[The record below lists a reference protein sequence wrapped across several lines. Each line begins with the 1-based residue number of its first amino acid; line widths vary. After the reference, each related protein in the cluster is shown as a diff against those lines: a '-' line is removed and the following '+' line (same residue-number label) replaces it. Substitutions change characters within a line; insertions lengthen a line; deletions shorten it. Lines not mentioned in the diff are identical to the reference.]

1 MTTTTTLPRHIC
13 PEYVDLSDLLDA
25 LALTDEQREAIHEE
39 LSKWCSWGDAAIT
52 LTGCGYMVEAIAD
65 ALPESPDCARTA
77 AALLDGVN
85 YVNLEG

>member
-1 MTTTTTLPRHIC
+1 MTATTALPRFTC
-13 PEYVDLSDLLDA
+13 PEYVNLSDILDA
-25 LALTDEQREAIHEE
+25 LALTEEDREAIHEE

-77 AALLDGVN
+77 AALLDGVDFI
-85 YVNLEG
+85 NLEG